1 MTSPRTYLFAGGG
14 SGGHLMPG
22 LAVAEELRNRDPAC
36 EIVFAV
42 SGRPI
47 EQTVLADSDVR
58 RECLPAHPPGTLR
71 RSPFRFAFGLGRSL
85 HRAIRLIDELRP
97 AAVIGLGGF
106 ASVPVAVT
114 AVRRSV
120 PLILLEQNVVPGR
133 ATSWLSRTAEVVC
146 LSFHETRTFLPPRT
160 RTIVTGNPLRRS
172 IALSA
177 RRKTAGDLMILGGS
191 QGAAGVNAAA
201 TAAIIAM
208 KDRLAGRTIVHQ
220 TGERDANAVRTAYER
235 AGIDAEVAAY
245 FPDLLS
251 RYTKVEL
258 AISRAGATT
267 LAELAC
273 LGCPA
278 VLMPYPGSVR
288 NHQQRNAEH
297 YRNAGGASIVPDGPE
312 AANHLVHVL
321 DRLLSDPEKSKA
333 MSHSMH
339 RTAMPDS
346 AARVAD
352 LILPRVAS
360 RTAA

>member
-1 MTSPRTYLFAGGG
+1 MTSSRTFLFAGGG

-22 LAVAEELRNRDPAC
+22 LAVAEELRQRDPAC

-47 EQTVLADSDVR
+47 EQTVLAGSGVR
-58 RECLPAHPPGTLR
+58 RECLPAHPPGTVR
-71 RSPFRFAFGLGRSL
+71 RRPVRFAFGLGRSL
-85 HRAIRLIDELRP
+85 HRAFRLIGELRP
-97 AAVIGLGGF
+97 EAVIGLGGF
-106 ASVPVAVT
+106 ASVPVAVA
-114 AVRRSV
+114 AVRRRV

-133 ATSWLSRTAEVVC
+133 ATSWLSRSAATVC
-146 LSFHETRTFLPPRT
+146 LSFRETQTFLPPRT

-172 IALSA
+172 IIPSI
-177 RRKTAGDLMILGGS
+177 RRQTTRDLMILGGS
-191 QGAAGVNAAA
+191 QGAAGVNVAA
-201 TAAIIAM
+201 TAAIVAM

-251 RYTKVEL
+251 RYTKAEL

-297 YRNAGGASIVPDGPE
+297 YVNAGGALIVPDSPE
-312 AANHLVHVL
+312 AANRLVHVL
-321 DRLLSDPEKSKA
+321 DRLLRNPGTLKA
-333 MSHSMH
+333 MSRSMH
-339 RTAMPDS
+339 CTAMPDA

-352 LILPRVAS
+352 VILPRIAA